1 MVDICRDTEGKH
13 IRQGTGG
20 DRSCC
25 PERKI
30 ISYLCIME
38 KVYADPELGKVL
50 LRKRAGV
57 KRVSLRVSREK
68 GIRMTLPFWV
78 SYDQA
83 IRFYIS
89 RRQWVQDTLEKLK
102 DAPVPKQLSKDELKS
117 LSHDAAAYLPER
129 LEFLASQYGFTYSS
143 LRLKFNRT
151 NWGSCSTRKNI
162 NLNICL
168 MNLPPLMRDY
178 VMLHELCHLHHP
190 DHSESFHALLE
201 NLLTRHIIQYL
212 GITDESGGKIT
223 SELCNQDSAFVR
235 ELIPMIRKSRAKFPT
250 EHSISTLIR
259 KYRPDK

>member
-1 MVDICRDTEGKH
+1 
-13 IRQGTGG
+13 
-20 DRSCC
+20 
-25 PERKI
+25 
-30 ISYLCIME
+30 ME
-38 KVYADPELGKVL
+38 KVYEDPELGKVL

-57 KRVSLRVSREK
+57 RRVSLRVSREK
-68 GIRMTLPFWV
+68 GIRITLPFWV

-89 RRQWVQDTLEKLK
+89 RKQWVKDTLAKLQ
-102 DAPVPKQLSKDELKS
+102 DAPVPKQLSKDEVQS
-117 LSHDAAAYLPER
+117 LAHDAAAYLPDR
-129 LEFLASQYGFTYSS
+129 LAFLASLYGFTYSS

-178 VMLHELCHLHHP
+178 VMLHELCHLHHQY
-190 DHSESFHALLE
+190 HSEAFHALLE
-201 NLLTRHIIQYL
+201 NLLTRHIKQYL
-212 GITDESGGKIT
+212 GISDESGGKIT

-235 ELIPMIRKSRAKFPT
+235 QLLPIIKKSRSQFPVD
-250 EHSISTLIR
+250 HSISTLLR

>member
-1 MVDICRDTEGKH
+1 
-13 IRQGTGG
+13 
-20 DRSCC
+20 
-25 PERKI
+25 
-30 ISYLCIME
+30 ME
-38 KVYADPELGKVL
+38 KVYEDPELGKVL
-50 LRKRAGV
+50 FRKRAGV
-57 KRVSLRVSREK
+57 RRVSLRVSREK
-68 GIRMTLPFWV
+68 GIRITLPFWV

-89 RRQWVQDTLEKLK
+89 RKQWVKDTLAKLQ
-102 DAPVPKQLSKDELKS
+102 DAPVPKQLSKDEVQS
-117 LSHDAAAYLPER
+117 LAHDAAAYLPER

-178 VMLHELCHLHHP
+178 VMLHELCHLHHQ
-190 DHSESFHALLE
+190 DHSEAFHALLE
-201 NLLTRHIIQYL
+201 NLLTRHIKQYL
-212 GITDESGGKIT
+212 GISDESGGKIT

-235 ELIPMIRKSRAKFPT
+235 QLLPIIKKSRSQFPVD
-250 EHSISTLIR
+250 HSISTLLR